1 MYLECREVFAAYLV
15 IPPIISSIKNSC
27 VQILQDIRIEIGV
40 LAELFFRAQAE
51 LLTIVPRRIGYS
63 LRKYLFLMTD
73 VVVEQ
78 VESSDRWMV
87 IRRRAKMLE

>member
-1 MYLECREVFAAYLV
+1 MDEAVEEMVEEMVEGAVEA
-15 IPPIISSIKNSC
+15 
-27 VQILQDIRIEIGV
+27 DG
-40 LAELFFRAQAE
+40 AD
-51 LLTIVPRRIGYS
+51 G
-63 LRKYLFLMTD
+63 TD